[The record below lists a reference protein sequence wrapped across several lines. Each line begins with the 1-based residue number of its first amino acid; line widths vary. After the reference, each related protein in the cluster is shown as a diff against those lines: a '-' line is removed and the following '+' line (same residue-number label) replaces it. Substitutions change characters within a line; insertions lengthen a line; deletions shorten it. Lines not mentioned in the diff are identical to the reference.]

1 MNSKLFAAALTVVL
15 TGCSTGATGPSAR
28 DSSSTGGAGGAATPV
43 ATPSGGNGQCDA
55 STVQTIVGE
64 RFSDR
69 AAQNAQSRAGAST
82 LRVLQPGQVMT
93 MEYNPQRL
101 TVVVDES
108 GAIASAR
115 CG

>member
-1 MNSKLFAAALTVVL
+1 MKLKLFAGALIVVL
-15 TGCSTGATGPSAR
+15 TGCSTSAT
-28 DSSSTGGAGGAATPV
+28 
-43 ATPSGGNGQCDA
+43 TPSGRQDSSAAPAPATTTTPTAGNGQCDA
-55 STVQTIVGE
+55 SAVQSVVGE

-69 AAQNAQSRAGAST
+69 AAQTAQSRAGAGT

-101 TVVVDES
+101 TIVVDES
-108 GAIASAR
+108 GTIASAR

>member
-1 MNSKLFAAALTVVL
+1 MKLKLFAGALTVVMA
-15 TGCSTGATGPSAR
+15 GCSTSPTAPSDRQNGSAAPAT
-28 DSSSTGGAGGAATPV
+28 STAPTAGDR
-43 ATPSGGNGQCDA
+43 QCDA
-55 STVQTIVGE
+55 SAVQAIVGE

-69 AAQNAQSRAGAST
+69 AAQNAQSRAGAGT

-101 TVVVDES
+101 TIVVDES
-108 GAIASAR
+108 GAVASAR

>member
-1 MNSKLFAAALTVVL
+1 MRLKLFAGALAVVL
-15 TGCSTGATGPSAR
+15 SACSTTATAPSDR
-28 DSSSTGGAGGAATPV
+28 QTGDTTPAPAT
-43 ATPSGGNGQCDA
+43 TPTAGNGQCDA
-55 STVQTIVGE
+55 SAAQSVVGE

-93 MEYNPQRL
+93 LEYNPQRL
-101 TVVVDES
+101 TIVVDES
-108 GAIASAR
+108 GAVASAR

>member
-1 MNSKLFAAALTVVL
+1 LAATLTVVL
-15 TGCSTGATGPSAR
+15 AGCSTGQTGPSER
-28 DSSSTGGAGGAATPV
+28 NGSSSSGAAP
-43 ATPSGGNGQCDA
+43 ATPSAGGNGQCDA
-55 STVQTIVGE
+55 SAVQSIVGE
-64 RFSDR
+64 TFSDR

-101 TVVVDES
+101 TIVVDES
-108 GAIASAR
+108 RAIASAR

>member
-1 MNSKLFAAALTVVL
+1 MKLKLFAGALTVVL
-15 TGCSTGATGPSAR
+15 SGCSTSATAPSDRQSGGATPAPAP
-28 DSSSTGGAGGAATPV
+28 TPAA
-43 ATPSGGNGQCDA
+43 GNGQCDA
-55 STVQTIVGE
+55 SAVQSVVGE

-69 AAQNAQSRAGAST
+69 AAQSAQSRAGAST

-101 TVVVDES
+101 TIVVDES
-108 GAIASAR
+108 GAVASAR

>member
-1 MNSKLFAAALTVVL
+1 MNLKLFAAVVTVVL
-15 TGCSTGATGPSAR
+15 AGCSTSATTPSDR
-28 DSSSTGGAGGAATPV
+28 QGGSTSPAPAATP
-43 ATPSGGNGQCDA
+43 AARPSGGNGQCDA
-55 STVQTIVGE
+55 NAVQSIVGE

-69 AAQNAQSRAGAST
+69 AAQGAQSRAGAAT

-101 TVVVDES
+101 TIVVDES

>member
-1 MNSKLFAAALTVVL
+1 MKLKLFAGALTVVL
-15 TGCSTGATGPSAR
+15 SGCSTSATAPSDRQSGGATPTPAPA
-28 DSSSTGGAGGAATPV
+28 TTPAA
-43 ATPSGGNGQCDA
+43 GNGQCDA
-55 STVQTIVGE
+55 SAVQSVVGE

-69 AAQNAQSRAGAST
+69 AAQGAQSRAGAST

-101 TVVVDES
+101 TIVVDES
-108 GAIASAR
+108 GAVASAR

>member
-1 MNSKLFAAALTVVL
+1 MNSKFFAAALTVVL

-28 DSSSTGGAGGAATPV
+28 DGSAGGAAAPV
-43 ATPSGGNGQCDA
+43 ATPSGSNGQCDA